1 MVRLPGGD
9 HRLSAG
15 IITVQTAMAAVTMPL
30 VPLVPL
36 VPHRWADRL
45 ASKPRTA
52 ADYSPRRNPSSARPT
67 TTHPARWRR

>member
-1 MVRLPGGD
+1 MVKLPGGD

-15 IITVQTAMAAVTMPL
+15 IITVQTALAAVTM
-30 VPLVPL
+30 PL

>member
-15 IITVQTAMAAVTMPL
+15 IITVQTALAAVTMPL

-45 ASKPRTA
+45 ASKPRC
-52 ADYSPRRNPSSARPT
+52 S
-67 TTHPARWRR
+67 